1 MVGSCNS
8 KCVERAH
15 DPPGRGDTLDRVTVG
30 GRVEQAG
37 WTENRPST
45 GWFQG
50 LKLGELFRYRELL
63 LFLALKELKVR
74 YKQTLFG
81 IGWVV
86 LQPLVAMGVFSVVFG
101 RFAGLP
107 SDGLPYAVFVLAG
120 LSIWLYF
127 SNAVRTA
134 SETLVEDP
142 SLVTKV
148 YLPRMLAPAA
158 AVLPG
163 LIDLAVSLV
172 VVGLV
177 MAIVGVAPGPALLLL
192 PVWIAAAVLVA
203 LGAGLWLSALNVL
216 YRDVRS
222 VVPFLLQ
229 VWLFA
234 SPVVF
239 PSSLIEPPEEYFY
252 ALNPLVGVLDGF
264 RWSLLDAP
272 PPGPE
277 DLISL
282 ASGALLLIS
291 GLAYFRH
298 AERRFADQI

>member
-1 MVGSCNS
+1 VTVAPE
-8 KCVERAH
+8 VERA
-15 DPPGRGDTLDRVTVG
+15 VWV
-30 GRVEQAG
+30 
-37 WTENRPST
+37 ENRPSR
-45 GWFQG
+45 GWFRG
-50 LKLGELFRYRELL
+50 LNFGELLRYRELIG
-63 LFLALKELKVR
+63 FFALKELKVR

-81 IGWVV
+81 VGWAV
-86 LQPLVAMGVFSVVFG
+86 LQPVAAMGIFTLVFG
-101 RFAGLP
+101 RFTGLP

-120 LSIWLYF
+120 LTVWLYF
-127 SNAVRTA
+127 SNTIRTA
-134 SETLVEDP
+134 SESLVEDP

-148 YLPRMLAPAA
+148 YFPRVLAPAG

-163 LIDLAVSLV
+163 LVDLGVSLV
-172 VVGLV
+172 VLAVLMAALEVGPDAAV
-177 MAIVGVAPGPALLLL
+177 LLL
-192 PVWIAAAVLVA
+192 PLWILAAVAVA

-222 VVPFLLQ
+222 IVPFLLQ

-239 PSSLIEPPEEYFY
+239 PSSIIDEAPENQLF

-277 DLISL
+277 DLLSL
-282 ASGALLLIS
+282 ASGLLLVIT

-298 AERRFADQI
+298 AERQFADQI